1 MSETR
6 KLLAHIEPQGVVTT
20 PVKNGTM
27 LRLPNGRRTV
37 VHYSVSDHR
46 GPQKLKAELKRAG
59 VTWPTDKHDQNKSTR
74 GKPYPATTQV
84 LDPILK
90 KLKSR
95 PRIKNADIRA
105 LLPEGTEVPNS
116 TIRKYMLWNGYESVG
131 ATVSAAW
138 VKPAPSLRALPD
150 LPPEAAPVPEPVV
163 VPPAAPEPD
172 PAPEPTPAPADPEP
186 PAQPEPEP
194 VPDPTPEPSP
204 EPVPDPPT
212 PEPGVESQPAAQGR
226 EFIDTVGSWTADLD
240 ALEDVPLSQIRKIL
254 AATGVRLEL
263 RLWHE

>member
-138 VKPAPSLRALPD
+138 IKPEPTLRALPD
-150 LPPEAAPVPEPVV
+150 LAPEPAPVPEPAVI
-163 VPPAAPEPD
+163 PLTPAPD
-172 PAPEPTPAPADPEP
+172 PAPEPTPPPAEPEP
-186 PAQPEPEP
+186 PAEPAPEP
-194 VPDPTPEPSP
+194 VAPEPTPEPTPAP
-204 EPVPDPPT
+204 EPPAEPPAEPEPPT
-212 PEPGVESQPAAQGR
+212 EPQPR